1 MLGIVDTWRI
11 DELRRH
17 LDRGEAVDAG
27 DISTLIDAVELAQ
40 RAAAIPPEFMIR
52 VARDGANP
60 QRWSATHPLLRL
72 TVTANHPA
80 DAFALAS
87 VELRQALSRHDWP
100 ESVRTFGSI
109 DRAVADA
116 HAGDESPVA
125 ESLRWALDE
134 LDRIT
139 EKAQAERDQRVLKS
153 SAEAGNAEARAELRD
168 RNIAVLETVGVIP
181 SRHEW
186 GIDGFGEADAV
197 DLALPCLALA
207 MTVRS
212 TDDVAG
218 LRFDTSR
225 TWHALCH
232 RAEPRP
238 MTRYVTAVVSPVQLN
253 MAADL
258 SLRRLAPRVPTGR
271 TVSAYNRFAALIAEE
286 LPGVDVGRISESLTP
301 AWVPLPIEALATLC
315 ADTVDAHVDLA
326 ELATATESARRWW
339 FGPHWEL
346 AYITQHPG
354 EGDW

>member
-1 MLGIVDTWRI
+1 MLGVVDTWKI

-27 DISTLIDAVELAQ
+27 DVGALIDAVERAQ

-52 VARDGANP
+52 VARDSASSE
-60 QRWSATHPLLRL
+60 RWSATHPLLRL
-72 TVTANHPA
+72 SVTANHPA
-80 DAFALAS
+80 DALALAS

-100 ESVRTFGSI
+100 EPVRTFGSI
-109 DRAVADA
+109 DRAMADA
-116 HAGDESPVA
+116 HADDESPVA
-125 ESLRWALDE
+125 ESLRWALDK
-134 LDRIT
+134 LDRVT

-153 SAEAGNAEARAELRD
+153 SAEAGNADARAELRD
-168 RNIAVLETVGVIP
+168 RNIALLDAGGVIP
-181 SRHEW
+181 SRREW
-186 GIDGFGEADAV
+186 GTDGFGEADAV

-207 MTVRS
+207 MTVSS
-212 TDDVAG
+212 TDDVTG

-238 MTRYVTAVVSPVQLN
+238 MSRYVTAVVSPVQLN
-253 MAADL
+253 IAADL

-271 TVSAYNRFAALIAEE
+271 MVDAYTRFAALIAEE
-286 LPGVDVGRISESLTP
+286 LPGVDVGRIADTLTP

-326 ELATATESARRWW
+326 ELATNTESARRRW
-339 FGPHWEL
+339 FGPHWTL

-354 EGDW
+354 EADW